1 MLYCEKIPI
10 KINQNP
16 GSNVMLAVEGR
27 GTEPKVEFSHHL
39 LEFPPT
45 MPFGDNSEAEVT
57 ISNPKD
63 YPVEIYS
70 LEFDKQYLEEEEVR
84 NIVSLFGWLFFTSN
98 GSQTN
103 VLLLFLSDVKV
114 GQGL

>member
-16 GSNVMLAVEGR
+16 SSDLMLVVEGK
-27 GTEPKVEFSHHL
+27 GSEPRVEFSHHL
-39 LEFPPT
+39 LEFSPM
-45 MPFGDNSEAEVT
+45 MPFGNNSEAEVT

-84 NIVSLFGWLFFTSN
+84 NMSLFS
-98 GSQTN
+98 
-103 VLLLFLSDVKV
+103 
-114 GQGL
+114 

>member
-16 GSNVMLAVEGR
+16 SSDLMLAVEGR

-39 LEFPPT
+39 LEFPST

-84 NIVSLFGWLFFTSN
+84 NVQPSLVGYMYLF
-98 GSQTN
+98 Q
-103 VLLLFLSDVKV
+103 
-114 GQGL
+114 